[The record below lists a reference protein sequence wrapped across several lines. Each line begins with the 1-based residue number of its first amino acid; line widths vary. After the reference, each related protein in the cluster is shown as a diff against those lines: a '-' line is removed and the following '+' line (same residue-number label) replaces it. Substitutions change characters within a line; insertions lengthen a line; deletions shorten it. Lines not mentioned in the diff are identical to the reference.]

1 MITFELGL
9 DELAAT
15 SFACSALLET
25 GMSLRMWTH
34 PGRYAEQVPL
44 FNRMRPAFERLDTE
58 LLTALVGSWHWIPD
72 FLTGTRHIDQE
83 QANWI
88 NRQSQINSVMPGN
101 PLALGVELIGSGAKG
116 AADYAKMG
124 GRF

>member
-25 GMSLRMWTH
+25 AMSLRMWTH
-34 PGRYAEQVPL
+34 PGHYTEHVPL

-58 LLTALVGSWHWIPD
+58 LLTSLVGSWRWIPD
-72 FLTGTRHIDQE
+72 FLTPRPATPWPDFRKELEMLRATQVTG
-83 QANWI
+83 QAND
-88 NRQSQINSVMPGN
+88 NRASVF
-101 PLALGVELIGSGAKG
+101 
-116 AADYAKMG
+116 AAEVHIANT
-124 GRF
+124 FS